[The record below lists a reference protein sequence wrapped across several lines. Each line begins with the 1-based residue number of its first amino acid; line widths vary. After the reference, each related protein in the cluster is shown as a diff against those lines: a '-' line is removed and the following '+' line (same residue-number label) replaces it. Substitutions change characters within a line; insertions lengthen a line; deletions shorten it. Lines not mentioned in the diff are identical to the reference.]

1 MKTVND
7 TPVWLITGCSTG
19 LGRAL
24 AGRVLTRG
32 HRLIATAR
40 HPETLAELVAVDPS
54 RCQALALD
62 VADAPQ
68 VAAVVAQAAAAFGRL
83 DVVVN
88 NAGYGLVGAVEEYDD
103 AQIARNFET
112 NFFGALRVIRAA
124 LPILRAQRRGHFV
137 NVSAAAVIANYPGFS
152 IYGATKWALEGVSE
166 SLAAEARPLGLK
178 VTIVQPGP
186 FRTDFIAR
194 SLERATGHIPDYDP
208 SSGKFRRFL
217 ETMNGRQPGDPTKA
231 ADAIMD
237 AVAAENPPLRLVLGK
252 YAIDKARR
260 KLAAA
265 ARELDLGS
273 GAGLAADFP
282 TDGEAKAT

>member
-1 MKTVND
+1 MNAVND
-7 TPVWLITGCSTG
+7 APVWLITGCSTG

-24 AGRVLTRG
+24 AARVLARG

-54 RCQALALD
+54 RCRALALD

-68 VAAVVAQAAAAFGRL
+68 VPAAVAQAAEAFGRL

-88 NAGYGLVGAVEEYDD
+88 NAGYGLVGAVEEYDE
-103 AQIARNFET
+103 AQIVRNFET

-137 NVSAAAVIANYPGFS
+137 NISAAAVIANYAGFS
-152 IYGATKWALEGVSE
+152 IYGATKWALEGLSE
-166 SLAAEARPLGLK
+166 SLAAEVRPLGLK

-186 FRTDFIAR
+186 FRTDFVSR
-194 SLERATGHIPDYDP
+194 SLERASASIPDYEP

-217 ETMNGRQPGDPTKA
+217 ETMNGRQPGDPAKA
-231 ADAIMD
+231 ADAIIS
-237 AVAAENPPLRLVLGK
+237 AVESDNPPLRLVLGK
-252 YAIDKARR
+252 YAIDKTRR
-260 KLAAA
+260 RLAAA
-265 ARELDLGS
+265 ARELDAGS
-273 GAGLAADFP
+273 ATGLATDFVR
-282 TDGEAKAT
+282 

>member
-1 MKTVND
+1 MNPPVD
-7 TPVWLITGCSTG
+7 PPVWLITGCSTG

-24 AGRVLTRG
+24 ATRVLARG

-40 HPETLAELVAVDPS
+40 QPDTLAALVAADPS
-54 RCQALALD
+54 RCRALALD
-62 VADAPQ
+62 VADATQ
-68 VAAVVAQAAAAFGRL
+68 VAPLVAQAAAVFGRL

-88 NAGYGLVGAVEEYDD
+88 NAGYGLVGAVEEYDE

-124 LPILRAQRRGHFV
+124 LPILRAQRSGHFV
-137 NVSAAAVIANYPGFS
+137 NISAAAVIANYAGFS

-166 SLAAEARPLGLK
+166 SLAAEVRPLGLK

-194 SLERATGHIPDYDP
+194 SLERANGSIHDYDL

-217 ETMNGRQPGDPTKA
+217 ETMNGLQPGDPAKA
-231 ADAIMD
+231 ADAIID

-260 KLAAA
+260 KLGSA
-265 ARELDLGS
+265 ARELEAGS
-273 GAGLAADFP
+273 AAGLATDFTPNVP
-282 TDGEAKAT
+282 TPVS